1 MAIDIFSSLY
11 KNLPN
16 IISSIRILMVPILIY
31 LAVSQQAM
39 IFIVVLIFTA
49 LTDALDG
56 YLARRLQLVSELG
69 AKLDSWGDFLVYSAM
84 GISSW
89 MLWPDIFF
97 RELLYI
103 VIIIGCFTLPVLIG
117 LLKFRTFI
125 SYHTLSTKIAVVLSI
140 IAYIL
145 LFTGLLDWPV
155 KVAAVFCLY
164 AATEEILI
172 ILISDN
178 AKRIDVKT
186 LWHVLKDKQK
196 HRTKD

>member
-1 MAIDIFSSLY
+1 MLINKLNSLY

-16 IISSIRILMVPILIY
+16 IISGIRILMVPVLLY
-31 LAVSQQAM
+31 LAISQQAM
-39 IFIVVLIFTA
+39 TFIVVLIFTA

-56 YLARRLQLVSELG
+56 FLARRLKLVSELG
-69 AKLDSWGDFLVYSAM
+69 AQLDSWGDFLVYSSM

-89 MLWPDIFF
+89 LLWPDIFY
-97 RELLYI
+97 RELIYI

-117 LLKFRTFI
+117 LIKFRTFI
-125 SYHTLSTKIAVVLSI
+125 SYHTLGTKIAVVVSI

-172 ILISDN
+172 ILISN
-178 AKRIDVKT
+178 NKIINVKSI
-186 LWHVLKDKQK
+186 WHVIKEKQK
-196 HRTKD
+196 PSS

>member
-1 MAIDIFSSLY
+1 MLINKLNSLY

-16 IISSIRILMVPILIY
+16 IISLIRILMVPVLIY

-39 IFIVVLIFTA
+39 TFIVVLIFTA

-56 YLARRLQLVSELG
+56 FLARRLKLVSELG
-69 AKLDSWGDFLVYSAM
+69 AQLDSWGDFLVYSSM

-89 MLWPDIFF
+89 LLWPDIFY
-97 RELLYI
+97 RELIYI

-117 LLKFRTFI
+117 LIKFRTFI
-125 SYHTLSTKIAVVLSI
+125 SYHTLGTKIAVVVSI

-155 KVAAVFCLY
+155 IVAAVFCLY

-172 ILISDN
+172 ILISN
-178 AKRIDVKT
+178 NKIINVKSI
-186 LWHVLKDKQK
+186 WHLIKEKQK
-196 HRTKD
+196 PSS

>member
-1 MAIDIFSSLY
+1 
-11 KNLPN
+11 
-16 IISSIRILMVPILIY
+16 MVPVLIY

-39 IFIVVLIFTA
+39 TFIVVLIFTA

-56 YLARRLQLVSELG
+56 FLARRLKLVSELG
-69 AKLDSWGDFLVYSAM
+69 AQLDSWGDFLVYSSM

-89 MLWPDIFF
+89 LLWPDIFY
-97 RELLYI
+97 RELIYI

-117 LLKFRTFI
+117 LIKFRTFI
-125 SYHTLSTKIAVVLSI
+125 SYHTLGTKIAVVVSI

-172 ILISDN
+172 ILISN
-178 AKRIDVKT
+178 NKIINVKSI
-186 LWHVLKDKQK
+186 WHVIKEKQK
-196 HRTKD
+196 PSS

>member
-1 MAIDIFSSLY
+1 MLTNKLNSLY

-16 IISSIRILMVPILIY
+16 IISLIRILMVPVLIY

-39 IFIVVLIFTA
+39 TFIVVLIFTA

-56 YLARRLQLVSELG
+56 FLARRLKLVSELG
-69 AKLDSWGDFLVYSAM
+69 AQLDSWGDFLVYSSM

-89 MLWPDIFF
+89 LLWPDIFY
-97 RELLYI
+97 RELIYI

-117 LLKFRTFI
+117 LIKFRTFI
-125 SYHTLSTKIAVVLSI
+125 SYHTLGTKIAVVVSI

-155 KVAAVFCLY
+155 IVAAVFCLY

-172 ILISDN
+172 ILISN
-178 AKRIDVKT
+178 NKIINVKSI
-186 LWHVLKDKQK
+186 WHVIKEKQK
-196 HRTKD
+196 PSS

>member
-1 MAIDIFSSLY
+1 MATDIFSSLY

-16 IISSIRILMVPILIY
+16 IISSIRILMVPVLLY

-56 YLARRLQLVSELG
+56 YLARRLKLVSDLG
-69 AKLDSWGDFLVYSAM
+69 AKLDSWGDFLVYSVM

-89 MLWPDIFF
+89 LLWPDIFF
-97 RELLYI
+97 RELIYI

-117 LLKFRTFI
+117 LIKFRTFV

-145 LFTGLLDWPV
+145 LFTKLLDWPV
-155 KVAAVFCLY
+155 IVAAVFCLY
-164 AATEEILI
+164 AAIEEILI
-172 ILISDN
+172 ILISN
-178 AKRIDVKT
+178 NKVVNVKSI
-186 LWHVLKDKQK
+186 WHVLKEKQK
-196 HRTKD
+196 TSG

>member
-1 MAIDIFSSLY
+1 MLTNKLNSLY

-16 IISSIRILMVPILIY
+16 IISLIRILMVPVLIY
-31 LAVSQQAM
+31 LAVAQQAM
-39 IFIVVLIFTA
+39 TFIVVLIFTA

-56 YLARRLQLVSELG
+56 FLARRLKLVSELG
-69 AKLDSWGDFLVYSAM
+69 AQLDSWGDFLVYSSM

-89 MLWPDIFF
+89 LLWPDIFY
-97 RELLYI
+97 RELIYI

-117 LLKFRTFI
+117 LIKFRTFI

-145 LFTGLLDWPV
+145 LFTELLDWPV
-155 KVAAVFCLY
+155 RVAAVFCLY

-172 ILISDN
+172 ILISN
-178 AKRIDVKT
+178 NKIINVKSI
-186 LWHVLKDKQK
+186 WHVIKEKQK
-196 HRTKD
+196 PSS

>member
-1 MAIDIFSSLY
+1 MLTNKLNSLY

-16 IISSIRILMVPILIY
+16 IISLIRILMVPVLIY

-39 IFIVVLIFTA
+39 TFIVVLIFTA

-56 YLARRLQLVSELG
+56 FLARRLKLVSELG
-69 AKLDSWGDFLVYSAM
+69 AQLDSWGDFLVYSSM

-89 MLWPDIFF
+89 LLWPDIFY
-97 RELLYI
+97 RELIYI

-117 LLKFRTFI
+117 LIKFRTFI
-125 SYHTLSTKIAVVLSI
+125 SYHTLGTKIAVVVSI

-155 KVAAVFCLY
+155 IVAAVFCLY

-172 ILISDN
+172 ILISN
-178 AKRIDVKT
+178 NKIINVKSI
-186 LWHVLKDKQK
+186 WHLIKEKQK
-196 HRTKD
+196 PSS